1 MQVFIKIDPG
11 ALNVTP
17 EMTISI
23 QSGNILHTFRAVI
36 YSRGDENPAK
46 SMNSSQS
53 KRLETWSLHGNS
65 RIRFTFRF
73 EIAVFREVERQLG
86 KGQFILNSEV
96 KWKVID
102 RVDQN
107 ALYCFEN

>member
-46 SMNSSQS
+46 SMNSSPS
-53 KRLETWSLHGNS
+53 KRLWSPHNNS
-65 RIRFTFRF
+65 RIRFTFRRLQF
-73 EIAVFREVERQLG
+73 FERQLG

-96 KWKVID
+96 KWKID